1 MNIQVLNHA
10 SIKLT
15 GEKIIY
21 FDPYQLKEEKH
32 DADMIFIT
40 HDHYDHYEEKSIEK
54 VLNDQTILIVPT
66 VLEKRARILTDNLL
80 IVEPN
85 NTYTLDGITIDTV
98 NSYNIDK
105 SYHPKERNYLGYNLT
120 INNTKYYI
128 MGDTDRTCET
138 NKVKTDICFVPI
150 GGTYTMNVEEAATYI
165 NDLKPTKTIP
175 IHYGSIVGDKS
186 LGTTFKNLIN
196 KEIEVEIQI

>member
-15 GEKIIY
+15 GEKTIY
-21 FDPYQLKEEKH
+21 FDPYQITEEKH
-32 DADMIFIT
+32 DADLIFIT

-54 VLNDQTILIVPT
+54 VMNDQTILIVPT
-66 VLEKRARILTDNLL
+66 VLEKRARILTDNLF

-105 SYHPKERNYLGYNLT
+105 SYHPKEKNYLGYNLT

-128 MGDTDRTCET
+128 MGDTDRTCEAD
-138 NKVKTDICFVPI
+138 KVKTDICFVPI
-150 GGTYTMNVEEAATYI
+150 GGTYTMNVEEASTYI
-165 NDLKPTKTIP
+165 NDLKPTKAIP